1 MSRTEASPSSPAAI
15 AESEPHERARAAPDA
30 DEPRA
35 TETPRS
41 SRRVSTSSRSL
52 VMAML
57 ILMTLVIPWITSFA
71 EWQDYR
77 RSEFLLGRREWSRS
91 ELPLVWVFYAK
102 TQLVLLPGLLVS
114 LLLAARRRVNLAQ
127 VTMLTWL
134 ALVVT
139 WVVIEKQTYTRTN
152 VHALDYL
159 KFVRDPYAVQWAG
172 SMRTMAYGILASLL
186 ALTRS
191 FLAAAAVVILI
202 VRLAGWLSRKFDSAA
217 ADEVA
222 RGRRGRR
229 AFAIVCAV
237 LYVASIVAVVPAQ
250 HIYRDRVS
258 LLRTHALL
266 PYNFTWSA
274 VGLELVDTGKFM
286 KPLNRLMA
294 DKLRATLP
302 VLRAG
307 APPDPDAVIPADAP
321 RPNVVLI
328 GVESLRADALAPELM
343 PRLHALAPKSMNL
356 RQHRSGAR
364 MTHLGLYSLLFART
378 PTFYWP
384 TTVAFVP
391 PQASVTFRKSGY
403 DVRYIGSAHHEHWL
417 NMSHY
422 LNEKFFDEITMY
434 ADPNWPAMDVKTLAR
449 TGEMLRA
456 RGGGGAGG
464 GAKPQFI
471 LAFLTSTH
479 FPYLYPPE
487 FEKHKPV
494 LGTDWHFL
502 PFDPEHD
509 LQPGIN
515 RYRNSVGYMDHL
527 LADFIE
533 RTDLSNTVVII
544 TGDHGES
551 LWDDGTMAHGGRWS
565 ESQMRVPCLI
575 FGAGVKPHDIDA
587 PTNHMDL
594 LPTALHLAA
603 GKRLALRN
611 TSGVDVLSGDPR
623 PACELLSSESHDSYY
638 EMLVEMRGRRLLV
651 ELPSNRIE
659 IIVRGTVEPNGNID
673 AFNLPPP
680 EDVQMWADG
689 IGDHLERLTQ
699 IGK

>member
-1 MSRTEASPSSPAAI
+1 M
-15 AESEPHERARAAPDA
+15 
-30 DEPRA
+30 A
-35 TETPRS
+35 T
-41 SRRVSTSSRSL
+41 
-52 VMAML
+52 L
-57 ILMTLVIPWITSFA
+57 ILVTLAIPWITSFA

-91 ELPLVWVFYAK
+91 ELALVWVFYAK

-127 VTMLTWL
+127 VAMLLWL
-134 ALVVT
+134 AIVVT

-172 SMRTMAYGILASLL
+172 SLKTMAYGILSSLL

-202 VRLAGWLSRKFDSAA
+202 VRLAGWITRKFG
-217 ADEVA
+217 ADGGV
-222 RGRRGRR
+222 RGRRVFGG
-229 AFAIVCAV
+229 ACAA
-237 LYVASIVAVVPAQ
+237 LYAASILAVIPAQ
-250 HIYRDRVS
+250 HLYRDRVS

-266 PYNFTWSA
+266 PYDFTWSA
-274 VGLELVDTGKFM
+274 VGLELIDTSSFV
-286 KPLNRLMA
+286 KPLNRLM
-294 DKLRATLP
+294 DDTLRSTLP
-302 VLRAG
+302 VLRTG
-307 APPDPDAVIPADAP
+307 APPDPQAVMPAGSP
-321 RPNVVLI
+321 RPNIVMI

-343 PRLHALAPKSMNL
+343 PRLHALARKALNL

-403 DVRYIGSAHHEHWL
+403 GVSYVGSAHHEHWL

-449 TGEMLRA
+449 TNELLRV
-456 RGGGGAGG
+456 RDNGG
-464 GAKPQFI
+464 KPQF
-471 LAFLTSTH
+471 LMAFLTSTH
-479 FPYLYPPE
+479 FPYLYPPQ
-487 FEKHKPV
+487 FEKHTPV

-502 PFDPEHD
+502 PFDPDRD

-515 RYRNSVGYMDHL
+515 RYRNSVGYMDSL
-527 LADFIE
+527 LADFID

-575 FGAGVKPHDIDA
+575 FGAALEPRNVDV

-603 GKRLALRN
+603 GKPIPLRN
-611 TSGVDVLSGDPR
+611 TSGVNLLSGEPR

-651 ELPSNRIE
+651 EFPSNRIE
-659 IIVRGTVEPNGNID
+659 IVVRGTVAPNGNID

-680 EDVQMWADG
+680 EDAQMWADG
-689 IGDHLERLTQ
+689 IGDHLRRLTQ
-699 IGK
+699 IRK